1 MVDVHRGH
9 LTEEFRSSLSSMSTN
24 VFFIPSGCSCRLQPL
39 DVCVTPVLQDFLQ
52 VAPPVFTGLHM
63 SSPVSPVFTRLPCLH
78 LFSSVP
84 PVFTCLLCFVLLM
97 S

>member
-1 MVDVHRGH
+1 MSCDAMSTCVQVWHPHVVSQSESLLMVDVHRGH

-52 VAPPVFTGLHM
+52 VAPPH
-63 SSPVSPVFTRLPCLH
+63 
-78 LFSSVP
+78 
-84 PVFTCLLCFVLLM
+84 
-97 S
+97 